1 MVGQHARGAGGAAP
15 PSRPGGTAAVL
26 LAATGL
32 PLAGAV
38 AGELTGNGGGP
49 LFALGAVLGT
59 GVAAAR
65 CTRPGRWWVVIAAPP
80 AVLAARAGTA
90 WAAGSDAAQGKALAS
105 SAVRWVVDAFP
116 VMAVAV
122 LVALSVVAGR
132 ALLAARSARTGPTA
146 SRSTSKTKATSTSTS
161 TSTSRIPNPRATAAP
176 GSAPTAAPNSAPT
189 PAPAAV
195 PAGPTA
201 DRRRRHG

>member
-26 LAATGL
+26 LAAAGL

-80 AVLAARAGTA
+80 VVLVARVGTA

-116 VMAVAV
+116 VMAVAL

-132 ALLAARSARTGPTA
+132 AALAARSARSARSTRTGPTA
-146 SRSTSKTKATSTSTS
+146 NRSRV
-161 TSTSRIPNPRATAAP
+161 PNPRRTADPRQAADPSTDRPAT
-176 GSAPTAAPNSAPT
+176 
-189 PAPAAV
+189 PAAV
-195 PAGPTA
+195 PTPAAAPAGPTT

>member
-59 GVAAAR
+59 GAAAAR
-65 CTRPGRWWVVIAAPP
+65 CTRAGRWWVVIAAPP
-80 AVLAARAGTA
+80 VVLAARAGTA

-132 ALLAARSARTGPTA
+132 AALAARSARTGPTA
-146 SRSTSKTKATSTSTS
+146 STSA
-161 TSTSRIPNPRATAAP
+161 SRIPNPRRTAD
-176 GSAPTAAPNSAPT
+176 PNSTPAPAPA

-195 PAGPTA
+195 TAGRTA

>member
-15 PSRPGGTAAVL
+15 PPRPGGTAVVL

-65 CTRPGRWWVVIAAPP
+65 CTRSGRWWVVIAAPP
-80 AVLAARAGTA
+80 VVLAARAGTA
-90 WAAGSDAAQGKALAS
+90 WAAGADAARGKALAS

-122 LVALSVVAGR
+122 IVALSVVAGR
-132 ALLAARSARTGPTA
+132 AALAARSARTGPSA
-146 SRSTSKTKATSTSTS
+146 DP
-161 TSTSRIPNPRATAAP
+161 SRIPKPRRTADP
-176 GSAPTAAPNSAPT
+176 GSDRPPT
-189 PAPAAV
+189 PAAV
-195 PAGPTA
+195 NAGPTT

>member
-15 PSRPGGTAAVL
+15 PSRPGGTAVVL

-49 LFALGAVLGT
+49 LFVLGAVLGT

-80 AVLAARAGTA
+80 VVLAARAGTA

-132 ALLAARSARTGPTA
+132 AVLAARSARTGPTA
-146 SRSTSKTKATSTSTS
+146 STSTSTS
-161 TSTSRIPNPRATAAP
+161 TGTGTSTSGIPNPRRTAD
-176 GSAPTAAPNSAPT
+176 PNSTPSPAPSPT
-189 PAPAAV
+189 PAAV

>member
-1 MVGQHARGAGGAAP
+1 MVGQHARGVGGAAP

-116 VMAVAV
+116 VMAVAL

-146 SRSTSKTKATSTSTS
+146 
-161 TSTSRIPNPRATAAP
+161 
-176 GSAPTAAPNSAPT
+176 
-189 PAPAAV
+189 
-195 PAGPTA
+195 

>member
-1 MVGQHARGAGGAAP
+1 
-15 PSRPGGTAAVL
+15 GGTAVVL

-65 CTRPGRWWVVIAAPP
+65 CTRSGRWWVVIAAPP
-80 AVLAARAGTA
+80 VVLAARAGTA
-90 WAAGSDAAQGKALAS
+90 WAAGADAARGKALAS

-122 LVALSVVAGR
+122 IVALSVVAGR
-132 ALLAARSARTGPTA
+132 AALAARSARTGPSA
-146 SRSTSKTKATSTSTS
+146 DP
-161 TSTSRIPNPRATAAP
+161 SRIPKPRRTADP
-176 GSAPTAAPNSAPT
+176 GSDRPPT
-189 PAPAAV
+189 PAAV
-195 PAGPTA
+195 NAGPTT

>member
-1 MVGQHARGAGGAAP
+1 MVGQHARDTGGAAP
-15 PSRPGGTAAVL
+15 LPRSDGTAAVL

-32 PLAGAV
+32 PLAGAI

-80 AVLAARAGTA
+80 VVLAARAGTA
-90 WAAGSDAAQGKALAS
+90 WAVGADAVQGKALAS
-105 SAVRWVVDAFP
+105 AAVRWVVDAFP

-132 ALLAARSARTGPTA
+132 AVLTARSARTGPPASPTA
-146 SRSTSKTKATSTSTS
+146 SKAASTSSSATTSPSPT
-161 TSTSRIPNPRATAAP
+161 TSRIPNP
-176 GSAPTAAPNSAPT
+176 T
-189 PAPAAV
+189 PAPN
-195 PAGPTA
+195 
-201 DRRRRHG
+201 

>member
-15 PSRPGGTAAVL
+15 PPRPGGTAVVL

-32 PLAGAV
+32 PLAGAI

-59 GVAAAR
+59 GAAAAR
-65 CTRPGRWWVVIAAPP
+65 CTRPGRWWVVTAAPP
-80 AVLAARAGTA
+80 VVLAARAGTA
-90 WAAGSDAAQGKALAS
+90 WAAGADAAQGKALAS

-122 LVALSVVAGR
+122 IVALSVVAGR
-132 ALLAARSARTGPTA
+132 AVLAARSARTGP
-146 SRSTSKTKATSTSTS
+146 SRTPGPSP
-161 TSTSRIPNPRATAAP
+161 IPGPRPSAVPTPAGPAAP
-176 GSAPTAAPNSAPT
+176 APAV

-195 PAGPTA
+195 NAGPTA

>member
-15 PSRPGGTAAVL
+15 PSRSGGTAAVL
-26 LAATGL
+26 LAAAGL

-80 AVLAARAGTA
+80 VVLVARVGTA

-116 VMAVAV
+116 VMAVAL

-132 ALLAARSARTGPTA
+132 AALAARSARSTRTGPTA
-146 SRSTSKTKATSTSTS
+146 NPSRV
-161 TSTSRIPNPRATAAP
+161 PNPRRTAGPRRAADPRRIADPSTDRPAT
-176 GSAPTAAPNSAPT
+176 
-189 PAPAAV
+189 PAAV
-195 PAGPTA
+195 PTPAAAPAGPTT

>member
-1 MVGQHARGAGGAAP
+1 MVGQHARGAGGATP
-15 PSRPGGTAAVL
+15 PPRPGGTAAVL

-59 GVAAAR
+59 GIAAAR

-80 AVLAARAGTA
+80 VVLAARAGTA
-90 WAAGSDAAQGKALAS
+90 WAAGAEDGQGKALATA
-105 SAVRWVVDAFP
+105 AVRWVVDAFP

-132 ALLAARSARTGPTA
+132 AALTARSARTGPTA
-146 SRSTSKTKATSTSTS
+146 STSA
-161 TSTSRIPNPRATAAP
+161 SRIPSPRPRPIQT
-176 GSAPTAAPNSAPT
+176 PTPT
-189 PAPAAV
+189 PAAIPTTPTPTPAAV
-195 PAGPTA
+195 TVDRTA

>member
-49 LFALGAVLGT
+49 LFALGAALGT

-80 AVLAARAGTA
+80 VVLAARAGTA
-90 WAAGSDAAQGKALAS
+90 WADGSDAAQGKPLAS

-146 SRSTSKTKATSTSTS
+146 STSTSKTKS
-161 TSTSRIPNPRATAAP
+161 TSTSRIPNPRPTV
-176 GSAPTAAPNSAPT
+176 APTADSTVAPSSAPT
-189 PAPAAV
+189 PTPAAV

>member
-38 AGELTGNGGGP
+38 AGELTGSGGGP

-116 VMAVAV
+116 VMAAAL

-146 SRSTSKTKATSTSTS
+146 SESRSTSKSRSTGPS
-161 TSTSRIPNPRATAAP
+161 TSTSRIPNPR
-176 GSAPTAAPNSAPT
+176 PTPAPNSAPAPSSAPT
-189 PAPAAV
+189 PTPAAV